1 MIEST
6 EKTAAND
13 LENAFEVFNQMSEQL
28 ASSYQ
33 SLQDQVQQLAEELA
47 ESRSERVRL
56 ADRLEQL
63 LNVLPGGVVV
73 IDSQG
78 VVAECNPAAYQLL
91 GESLLG
97 LKWGAVTERVFEKH
111 QHEHAGLQTRDG
123 RYLTVASSQLEQE
136 AVTIL
141 LFHDV
146 TENRMLQKNLSRHER
161 LSSMGEMAASL
172 AHQIRTPLSSAM
184 LYTSNLVR
192 DDLSVD
198 DQRKFANK
206 IRSRLQHLEGL
217 VGGMLS
223 YARGGDAHRENI
235 VLDDLLEAFQKALE
249 TQTQS
254 GECRLQVMQDM
265 AVGVVMQGDSDA
277 LLTALQNL
285 VNNAID
291 AAGHGVE
298 ICLKVNLHEDFVVL
312 SLSDNGPGIDPV
324 MQERIFEPFFTGRVR
339 GTGLGLAVVQ
349 AVTDAHGGTVHV
361 RSIVG
366 QGATFE
372 LRLPI
377 FSEENILSGHL
388 VNPQEVRD
396 TIEEVK

>member
-13 LENAFEVFNQMSEQL
+13 LEDAFEVFNQMSEQL

-33 SLQDQVQQLAEELA
+33 SLQNQVQQLAEELA

-73 IDSQG
+73 IDTQG
-78 VVAECNPAAYQLL
+78 IVAECNPAAYQLL
-91 GESLLG
+91 GDPLLG
-97 LKWGAVTERVFEKH
+97 LQWDKVTDRVFEKH

-184 LYTSNLVR
+184 LYASNLMR
-192 DDLSVD
+192 DGLSAG
-198 DQRKFANK
+198 DQQKFANK
-206 IRSRLQHLEGL
+206 IRTRLQHLEGL

-235 VLDDLLEAFQKALE
+235 VLESLLEAFKKALE
-249 TQTQS
+249 PQMQTKA
-254 GECRLQVMQDM
+254 CRLQVVQDM
-265 AVGVVMQGDSDA
+265 AAGVMIQGDRDA

-285 VNNAID
+285 VDNAID
-291 AAGHGVE
+291 AAGKGVE
-298 ICLKVNLHEDFVVL
+298 IRLEVNLQADFVVL
-312 SLSDNGPGIDPV
+312 ALSDNGPGIDDV
-324 MQERIFEPFFTGRVR
+324 MQERIFEPFFTGRAR

-349 AVTDAHGGTVHV
+349 AVADAHGGSVDV
-361 RSIVG
+361 QSSLG

-372 LRLPI
+372 LRLPV
-377 FSEENILSGHL
+377 FSEEHILSGHL
-388 VNPQEVRD
+388 GNAQAVRH